1 MVVVAIVV
9 VVEEGRGKHNTV
21 AGRNGFILSC
31 CRVVDS
37 ILGEL
42 EVRRLHR
49 VRVLSLASQGS

>member
-9 VVEEGRGKHNTV
+9 VVEEGWGKHNTV

-37 ILGEL
+37 ILALQTLKESWRFVGCT
-42 EVRRLHR
+42 
-49 VRVLSLASQGS
+49 AYGC